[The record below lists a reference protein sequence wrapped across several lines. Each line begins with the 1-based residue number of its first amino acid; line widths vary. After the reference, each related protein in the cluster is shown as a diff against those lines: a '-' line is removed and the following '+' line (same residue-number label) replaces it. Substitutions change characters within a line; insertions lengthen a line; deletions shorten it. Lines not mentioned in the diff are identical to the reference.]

1 MPCACQ
7 GGKSA
12 NRVWVFTGKD
22 GTTKEY
28 TSEIQARAAVVRAG
42 GGKVTPRDR

>member
-12 NRVWVFTGKD
+12 SKVWIFTSTD
-22 GTTKEY
+22 GSTKEY
-28 TSEIQARAAVVRAG
+28 PSEIQARAAVVRAG
-42 GGKVTPRDR
+42 GGRVTSRDR